1 MQTARMNSRDELF
14 NANGLAGV
22 RWAIN
27 MDKMS
32 GFIREVSGSTP
43 SVEQTQV
50 HLINRKHP
58 NENFKSTIRIFPR
71 IVDANLLAK
80 LRLLVGENY
89 SNSQNINAAYGI
101 KNNTI
106 FIKNIKVD
114 GESLGSD
121 FQLPSVK
128 SQCS

>member
-1 MQTARMNSRDELF
+1 MNITKLFPIIKRKSQTK
-14 NANGLAGV
+14 V
-22 RWAIN
+22 P
-27 MDKMS
+27 KPK
-32 GFIREVSGSTP
+32 V
-43 SVEQTQV
+43 
-50 HLINRKHP
+50 P

-114 GESLGSD
+114 DESLGSD